1 MFHFVL
7 NEHTSSLLLI
17 RKKLSAVGKTV
28 NLRWD
33 FCLYFNIYYKDE
45 GAVEPRGPLIRE
57 EGTGMKKKV
66 GEINVS
72 ALHPVSVAVE
82 G

>member
-1 MFHFVL
+1 MGF
-7 NEHTSSLLLI
+7 
-17 RKKLSAVGKTV
+17 
-28 NLRWD
+28 

-57 EGTGMKKKV
+57 EGIGMKKKV

-72 ALHPVSVAVE
+72 AFHPVSVAVE